1 VTGTLEYMSPEQA
14 AGGDRPVDTR
24 SDVYSLGVILYE
36 LVCGALPFD
45 SETLRS
51 AGAIEAQRVIRD
63 TDPPTPARRFT
74 GMEMRDTAA
83 RARNTDTR
91 SLERRLHG
99 DLGWIIMRA
108 LEKDPA
114 RRYQSASDL
123 AADLGRLR
131 AHEAVDAG
139 PPGRRYRASRFV
151 RRHRTGVIAASLVV
165 VALAAGLAVST
176 VAFLHAKRAQQRAEN
191 EARRATL
198 IKDFLT
204 GMLAEARPENTR
216 GRDVTVREVVDSTAA
231 RIDRDNAFA
240 DDPLVL
246 ADVLHALGE
255 TYVSL
260 DVFDRAIPRFQRAV
274 ELKRSA
280 AGDNDATTLLTLDR
294 LSAAQAQH
302 GDLEAAIETQ
312 KQVVALGE
320 QVHGKETWEYTG
332 WLANLGNMYADMG
345 DFARAETILR
355 EAVALDRKVLG
366 SDHLDM
372 PYSIN
377 NLATVLVDA
386 GKCADAIPLHE
397 ESLGMRHR
405 LFGEPSAEMAIALGN
420 YARTLDC
427 VGRYAD
433 AELAADSALAMSIIV
448 FGEGHQRTATSSM
461 RLAEVYLHTQRAA
474 QAEPLLRR
482 AIGVYSGQGERYWRT
497 GDARARLGEAL
508 VATGRGPEGVSELGA
523 GWEILTETTG
533 TDTPRAREIATRIAD
548 YHRDQW
554 PDESRR
560 WLARA
565 DGTAEE

>member
-1 VTGTLEYMSPEQA
+1 
-14 AGGDRPVDTR
+14 
-24 SDVYSLGVILYE
+24 
-36 LVCGALPFD
+36 
-45 SETLRS
+45 
-51 AGAIEAQRVIRD
+51 
-63 TDPPTPARRFT
+63 
-74 GMEMRDTAA
+74 
-83 RARNTDTR
+83 
-91 SLERRLHG
+91 
-99 DLGWIIMRA
+99 
-108 LEKDPA
+108 
-114 RRYQSASDL
+114 
-123 AADLGRLR
+123 
-131 AHEAVDAG
+131 
-139 PPGRRYRASRFV
+139 
-151 RRHRTGVIAASLVV
+151 
-165 VALAAGLAVST
+165 
-176 VAFLHAKRAQQRAEN
+176 
-191 EARRATL
+191 
-198 IKDFLT
+198 
-204 GMLAEARPENTR
+204 
-216 GRDVTVREVVDSTAA
+216 VVDSTAA

-366 SDHLDM
+366 SDHRDM